1 MRYRERGAT
10 RMMATV
16 HPNSSSLI
24 PLLECL
30 EDSSVPPTEQT
41 DAYLTIANRLSGEDG
56 RQFIPAVLKDVSR
69 LSEVLK
75 GHILSR
81 NTELCQAALQALG
94 YCVFHSSVVSGIPES
109 KAEELLLALNTIAI
123 KSADKNICTRALWVI
138 SKQNFSPE
146 LIGQKVP
153 EILKMLEAVRAREDI
168 QSAVVEHEALNVI
181 IRLLEQAPVQMG
193 EGAVRWAK
201 LVVPLVVHSAS
212 KVRLR
217 AAAALEMG
225 MPLLVEKQ
233 QEVAAIAEPLMA
245 SLIPELQKLFL
256 SKNESNVL
264 KLWPLFVRLLGRSL
278 HRGGPFINALL
289 HLEELG
295 FRSSSPVVKK
305 IAFIAWKSLIDNF
318 ALNPDI
324 LCSTKRLK
332 LLMQPL
338 SSIQVKT
345 EALTLTKLE
354 VWWYLVVK
362 LGPHLS
368 TNFEQVGVPLV
379 QSTISSDS
387 VLPSPATPARNA
399 SNPNSTVGQA
409 TPKTGPHSFPGS
421 AATPRMTLSSSVHLL
436 PAYPSIQLLGL
447 EMLLHFLLG
456 PEVQAVSA
464 QERLQLSLEPLTHP
478 LLAST
483 SFFCKHS
490 GVIISAVK
498 DGFVA
503 IGKEAPDSLLIL
515 IWKYLIG
522 FVTAAVET
530 AGSKKERQGSEALT
544 LLLQALQSI
553 VSSEALPAHRTL
565 GLLEATVKG
574 IPQKILGSP
583 AYQVAN
589 MDVLNGTPALF
600 LILLFYHNSLLG
612 SCLTDERFFLCL
624 ETLVS
629 SGFSG
634 PTSPLAFSESVLS
647 VVHRSADRMTNKEH
661 LWRMWSIIVTPL
673 TQSIMQTNE
682 VNQGDALE
690 HNFTAVHS
698 ALMLPITHLLSVKG
712 FPQMTMK
719 SLLRTWSELYRT
731 FARCSALV
739 ATVEENVCCEELC
752 IKMASGLDKEALSNP
767 STLEAVVSI
776 LTVIIECV
784 DFSPYTPKFQQKTKS
799 PHTPLSW
806 TRKKSRPLGNLSA
819 FLTLLERCLQC
830 LPPPPPQP
838 GPEGAPAAAAGLA
851 GLLSSLFGGLSL
863 AAAIREALS
872 RLVAPLAVFYEQSAK
887 TQNDV
892 PKFYSSLGLK
902 LEKLLGEILTCLQTR
917 YTMAYDDELL
927 AQLAPWLSVV
937 FLHKSKQVR
946 NQVAQFWN
954 STFAKV
960 PTLQYPQ
967 QLRSVLSQ
975 VKQKIPIILP
985 GFEAVEVDDEFST
998 QDSDS
1003 SSQLDTKISGMEVKT
1018 AGKRDSML
1026 TRAADLKESAAPSP
1040 KPVAVKLDFGSPKI
1054 PRREFLLEEEKSVD
1068 FVFIPPEPKERV
1080 LTEHQKEV
1088 LRTKR
1093 VDIPVM
1099 YNNLDASQDTTL
1111 FSQYSQSQE
1120 DSVDN
1125 KTTNEKAEDAPGQ
1138 EVNCEVQEEK
1148 MEAEE
1153 VPAVHK
1159 LDPEVDKDDSSV
1171 PAEMGTAEEEAAEKG
1186 SQSDVGPSK
1195 SAALTLGGK
1204 ATGEES
1210 AVETEETS
1218 ANISS
1223 SSVSSEIVLATP
1235 QKNASRRQS
1244 FITLEKYNSQGKA
1257 SSPAQDGTFTGS
1269 PVSGV
1274 SKSDSQEDTE
1284 TQTEDQTPEQSP
1296 CPDVEEEASLEE
1308 NGSQRQDCSK
1318 REKAQDVAEKE
1329 EEKPEAEHPGISPS
1343 VATEEEEDEDECIP
1357 DTQTE
1362 PLRSDGASSV
1372 AEEVRSGS
1380 EEDAK
1385 DEAPSAE
1392 SKENTPPTEDSE
1404 EQQVETQSSQTLSSP
1419 SEPRRSSRRRSKPVR
1434 PGETSESPER
1444 DGKDKLNKRNLKGK
1458 ESKSLERKSAEV
1470 LVGRSEEQKG
1480 SSSVS
1485 SQMETRSQVH
1495 TAKKSKATP
1504 EGEERVRRRTNS
1516 SAVAEAE
1523 ASQGGEAED
1532 GTQESSQG
1540 RGRYRTRRSSQ
1551 GLLSSIENSESDGSE
1566 SREESLKDRKTSK
1579 RGKPSKR
1586 VDAQVTEGP
1595 PKNEQTGRG
1604 SVESE
1609 KMDIGSELEKQNTSL
1624 LQASGP
1630 EISTDTSMACETS
1643 TQAEPEEISEE
1654 QAHKTDDVTAALDAE
1669 TSAKASGSENDAS
1682 LRDESQSAKTPV
1694 ENCSA
1699 EPPSASQSA
1708 GRRPL
1713 LHVCSHGK
1721 RARGRKR
1728 FKSCNCRIVAALRQG
1743 HARKLGKEEPELAEK
1758 NKTFSAGDELI
1769 SENGASNLDGAP
1781 RGEGVLSSDNSV
1793 FEPSD
1798 VSSPL
1803 CSNGPVLCATS
1814 TGDLN
1819 PAGESEEKSDRVAPE
1834 GLKEQESVES
1844 SVPGNESSVEPAE
1857 RQGVEVDDEAKP
1869 DSIETL
1875 VEEVSGKQGDKE
1887 RPDFQ
1892 QTEQMPEEPELS
1904 VCEDGGVGP
1913 EDQKKLEEEGEE
1925 MMESNCIEAAEVPLN
1940 NATVDEGLIELF
1952 SVSKQT
1958 LETTCL
1964 DSPPKQKDCNTAVA
1978 EHEVGQSPT
1987 SAKPRGFWSPTAS
2000 PSTSILKKGQKRTL
2014 EDDTP
2019 SPLHKTRRV
2028 SFANPIHQQELAD
2041 DIDRRSPVIRTSSSS
2056 PRSRNSTSSALS
2068 SATQQK
2074 FVTTPTKALLSL
2086 SPRSLHSPGFKS
2098 SKKCL
2103 ISEMGKEPKPIPKD
2117 CVFPALVSCT
2127 APVEAVLP
2135 QLTSNMWQRG
2145 FGQLVRAKNIKTVG
2159 DLSALTPSEIK
2170 SLPIRSPKLSNVK
2183 KALKMYHE
2191 QQRKVSSDD
2200 LKGFDETEKMT
2211 SEPEEKEAPVSSEEK
2226 TATDVAGV
2234 PVPAVDAKPVDIMT
2248 AVQALGTRLTEEEL
2262 GSLSAR
2268 QLVLMHEQLSDMMK
2282 TIVVQL
2288 QSRVGT
2294 PLGQSSP

>member
-1 MRYRERGAT
+1 
-10 RMMATV
+10 MATV

-94 YCVFHSSVVSGIPES
+94 YCVFHSSVVSGIPAES

-153 EILKMLEAVRAREDI
+153 EILKTLEAVRAREDI

-245 SLIPELQKLFL
+245 SKLIPELQKLFL

-399 SNPNSTVGQA
+399 SNPNSTVGQT

-784 DFSPYTPKFQQKTKS
+784 DFSPYTPKFQQT
-799 PHTPLSW
+799 
-806 TRKKSRPLGNLSA
+806 
-819 FLTLLERCLQC
+819 
-830 LPPPPPQP
+830 
-838 GPEGAPAAAAGLA
+838 AGLA

-1040 KPVAVKLDFGSPKI
+1040 KPVAVVKLDFGSPKI

-1120 DSVDN
+1120 DSV
-1125 KTTNEKAEDAPGQ
+1125 
-1138 EVNCEVQEEK
+1138 VQEEK

-1159 LDPEVDKDDSSV
+1159 LGPEVDKDDSSV

-1257 SSPAQDGTFTGS
+1257 SSPAQDGTYTGS

-1372 AEEVRSGS
+1372 AE
-1380 EEDAK
+1380 
-1385 DEAPSAE
+1385 E

-1875 VEEVSGKQGDKE
+1875 VEE
-1887 RPDFQ
+1887 

-2262 GSLSAR
+2262 GSLPAR

-2288 QSRVGT
+2288 QS
-2294 PLGQSSP
+2294 

>member
-1 MRYRERGAT
+1 
-10 RMMATV
+10 MATV

-109 KAEELLLALNTIAI
+109 KAEELLLALNSIAI

-153 EILKMLEAVRAREDI
+153 EILKTLEAVRAREDI

-245 SLIPELQKLFL
+245 SKLIPELQKLFL

-324 LCSTKRLK
+324 LCSAKRLK

-399 SNPNSTVGQA
+399 SNPNSTVGSK
-409 TPKTGPHSFPGS
+409 P
-421 AATPRMTLSSSVHLL
+421 SSSEKPLLNCSVHLL

-456 PEVQAVSA
+456 PEVQAVA
-464 QERLQLSLEPLTHP
+464 AREKLQLSLEPLTHP
-478 LLAST
+478 LLASP

-553 VSSEALPAHRTL
+553 VSSEALPAHRIL

-752 IKMASGLDKEALSNP
+752 TKMASGLEKEALSNP
-767 STLEAVVSI
+767 STLEAVVNI
-776 LTVIIECV
+776 LAVIIECV

-819 FLTLLERCLQC
+819 FLTLLERCLQ
-830 LPPPPPQP
+830 P
-838 GPEGAPAAAAGLA
+838 GPEDAPAAAAGLA
-851 GLLSSLFGGLSL
+851 SVLSSLFGGLSL
-863 AAAIREALS
+863 PAAIREALS

-946 NQVAQFWN
+946 HQVAQFWN

-1003 SSQLDTKISGMEVKT
+1003 SSQLDTKISGVEVK
-1018 AGKRDSML
+1018 AVGKRDSML
-1026 TRAADLKESAAPSP
+1026 TRAADLKESAASSS

-1120 DSVDN
+1120 DSV
-1125 KTTNEKAEDAPGQ
+1125 
-1138 EVNCEVQEEK
+1138 
-1148 MEAEE
+1148 
-1153 VPAVHK
+1153 AVHK

-1171 PAEMGTAEEEAAEKG
+1171 PAEMETAEEEAAEKG
-1186 SQSDVGPSK
+1186 SQSEVGPLK
-1195 SAALTLGGK
+1195 SAALTLGCK

-1210 AVETEETS
+1210 AMETEETS
-1218 ANISS
+1218 ANVSS
-1223 SSVSSEIVLATP
+1223 SSVSSEIVSATP
-1235 QKNASRRQS
+1235 QKTASRRQS
-1244 FITLEKYNSQGKA
+1244 FITLEKYNSQGKT

-1274 SKSDSQEDTE
+1274 AKSDSQEDTE

-1308 NGSQRQDCSK
+1308 NGSQHHDCSK
-1318 REKAQDVAEKE
+1318 REKAQEDVTEKE

-1343 VATEEEEDEDECIP
+1343 VATEEEDEDECIP

-1362 PLRSDGASSV
+1362 PIRSDGA
-1372 AEEVRSGS
+1372 
-1380 EEDAK
+1380 K
-1385 DEAPSAE
+1385 

-1419 SEPRRSSRRRSKPVR
+1419 SEPRRSSRRRSRPVR

-1444 DGKDKLNKRNLKGK
+1444 NGKDKLNKRNLKGK

-1470 LVGRSEEQKG
+1470 VVGRSEEQKG

-1495 TAKKSKATP
+1495 TAKKNKATP
-1504 EGEERVRRRTNS
+1504 EGEERVRRRTGS

-1609 KMDIGSELEKQNTSL
+1609 KMDISSELEKQNTSL

-1630 EISTDTSMACETS
+1630 EISTDTSTACES
-1643 TQAEPEEISEE
+1643 SIQAEPEEISEE
-1654 QAHKTDDVTAALDAE
+1654 QANKTDNVTAAFDAE
-1669 TSAKASGSENDAS
+1669 TSVKASGLENEVS
-1682 LRDESQSAKTPV
+1682 LRDESKSAKPPV

-1699 EPPSASQSA
+1699 ELSNASQSA
-1708 GRRPL
+1708 GKRPL

-1728 FKSCNCRIVAALRQG
+1728 FKSCNCRMVAALRQG
-1743 HARKLGKEEPELAEK
+1743 YAQKLEKEESELAEK
-1758 NKTFSAGDELI
+1758 NKTSLEGDKLI
-1769 SENGASNLDGAP
+1769 SENGASSLDGTP
-1781 RGEGVLSSDNSV
+1781 RGEEVLSSDNSV

-1803 CSNGPVLCATS
+1803 CSN
-1814 TGDLN
+1814 
-1819 PAGESEEKSDRVAPE
+1819 EKSDRVTPE

-1844 SVPGNESSVEPAE
+1844 SVPGNESCEEPAE
-1857 RQGVEVDDEAKP
+1857 HQGAEVVDEAKP
-1869 DSIETL
+1869 DSKETL
-1875 VEEVSGKQGDKE
+1875 VEEVSGKQGDE
-1887 RPDFQ
+1887 EHPDCR
-1892 QTEQMPEEPELS
+1892 QTEQTPEEPELS

-1913 EDQKKLEEEGEE
+1913 QDQKKLEEEREE
-1925 MMESNCIEAAEVPLN
+1925 MLESNCMEAAEVPLN

-1964 DSPPKQKDCNTAVA
+1964 DSPPKQKDCNAAVA

-2226 TATDVAGV
+2226 TATDVAEV

-2248 AVQALGTRLTEEEL
+2248 EVQALGTRLTEEEL

-2288 QSRVGT
+2288 QSRVDT